1 MDAVVNDA
9 AKEPELKPQPDQITI
24 KLRKAVLAHGDM
36 VKELT
41 FREPTGADIM
51 SLGDE
56 YPITIDWTSG
66 TIRINPAPMGQ
77 IMSLLAA
84 VPPSTIRMLKGRD
97 WSTCWLDRP
106 RVGKPCLMPAA

>member
-1 MDAVVNDA
+1 MDAIVNDT
-9 AKEPELKPQPDQITI
+9 KPEPELKPQPDQITI
-24 KLRKAVLAHGDM
+24 KLRKPVSAHGDM

-56 YPITIDWTSG
+56 YPITIDWTTG
-66 TIRINPAPMGQ
+66 IIKINPAPMGT

-84 VPPSTIRMLKGRD
+84 VPPSTIRMLKARD
-97 WSTCWLDRP
+97 WSTCAHA
-106 RVGKPCLMPAA
+106 LMGFFPPDEQAM